1 MQRAGNKHWHRAGAI
16 AALGLCLL
24 PVPLAASGPQPP
36 DPAAGRVADERI
48 TGELYDDEAVR
59 FHNFYGTLNDEEKGV
74 LTEVTRRL
82 GDGQRGTFGLML
94 MDLDPEQAR
103 RMLALF
109 ASFDSAQLDFVAGHM
124 GERTFDKWL
133 LIPELLEAEQ
143 TEAVRGEL
151 LGDAGLSACF
161 AGDASDAEI
170 GDELDPAQVAEAPI
184 CSEAVL
190 DFRSN
195 YWRTPYR
202 LVRGVEAEPEEAHWQ
217 AQLALHGASTQ
228 AFHSASARETQ
239 RNQFGRNLHDWEIN
253 HICGAV
259 YIGGRFLLTAA
270 HCIDSSRDAVFFAGR
285 RIRLGTQRID
295 GNHNL
300 LQIRTVLRH
309 KGYDSQTHQNDI
321 ALIELKETPRFR
333 SIAEAKLPQ
342 SGRAGLANGAPLLL
356 TGWGYQRATESAG
369 NVRAQDGQYQ
379 ERAAVR
385 LLKGTLT
392 LRADAECNN
401 NRNFRIRKYRLRP
414 GQICA
419 GSQAGVDSCRGDSG
433 GPLVDRDTAT
443 LVGLVS
449 FGPGCGLEKT
459 PGVYVDV
466 GYYANWIARA
476 KAAAGRGREN
486 AKYLFE

>member
-1 MQRAGNKHWHRAGAI
+1 MKRAGNTNRHRTGAI
-16 AALGLCLL
+16 AALGLCLF
-24 PVPLAASGPQPP
+24 PVPVAANGPIT
-36 DPAAGRVADERI
+36 PAPTAGSAAYEQI
-48 TGELYDDEAVR
+48 SGELYDDEAGR
-59 FHNFYGTLNDEEKGV
+59 FRDFYDSLSEADKV
-74 LTEVTRRL
+74 ILAEVTGRL
-82 GDGQRGTFGLML
+82 GEGQRGTFVLML
-94 MDLDPEQAR
+94 MDMDTGLAR

-124 GERTFDKWL
+124 SERTYEKWQ

-143 TEAVRGEL
+143 EATVRAEL
-151 LGDAGLSACF
+151 LGEADLNACY
-161 AGDASDAEI
+161 ADDTSNAEI
-170 GDELDPAQVAEAPI
+170 ADDLDPAQAAEGQI

-190 DFRSN
+190 GFRGQ

-202 LVRGVEAEPEEAHWQ
+202 VVRGVHADPDEAHWQ
-217 AQLALHGASTQ
+217 AQLALHGASTK
-228 AFHSASARETQ
+228 AFHSASARESQ
-239 RNQFGRNLHDWEIN
+239 RKQFGRDLHDWEIN

-285 RIRLGTQRID
+285 RMRLGTQRID

-321 ALIELKETPRFR
+321 ALIELKDTPSFKNLT
-333 SIAEAKLPQ
+333 EAKLPQ
-342 SGRAGLANGAPLLL
+342 SSRAGLENGAPLLL

-369 NVRAQDGQYQ
+369 NIRAQDGRYQ
-379 ERAAVR
+379 ERAIAR
-385 LLKGTLT
+385 LLKGSVT
-392 LRADAECNN
+392 LRPDPECNN

-414 GQICA
+414 GQFCA
-419 GSQAGVDSCRGDSG
+419 GSQSGIDSCRGDSG
-433 GPLVDRDTAT
+433 GPLVDRSTGT

-449 FGPGCGLEKT
+449 FGPGCGLAKT

-466 GYYANWIARA
+466 GYYTDWIVRA
-476 KAAAGRGREN
+476 KAAAGRGRAN
-486 AKYLFE
+486 TKYLFE